1 MKINKIYFIFT
12 LFLAVF
18 LIGIKSNPSLS
29 NTNLFLLTY
38 GWYNK
43 TLLFKSLNGLI
54 FVFDWVSILLAS
66 TTFSSINNFII
77 FRKLTFKE
85 KLIKFSPY
93 LGQYFL
99 GIILIHLLSFTLA
112 FGIISI
118 SLIILLLIST
128 FCLSYFFY
136 NHQLEKAIFIPIFLL
151 IIRSIVTI
159 IFKNS

>member
-1 MKINKIYFIFT
+1 MKINKTYSIFT
-12 LFLAVF
+12 IFLALF
-18 LIGIKSNPSLS
+18 LIGTRINLPLS
-29 NTNLFLLTY
+29 KTNLLLLTY

-54 FVFDWVSILLAS
+54 FVFDWVSILMAS

-77 FRKLTFKE
+77 FRGLTFKE
-85 KLIKFSPY
+85 KVLKFSPY
-93 LGQYFL
+93 LLQYFL
-99 GIILIHLLSFTLA
+99 GIILIHLLNFTLA